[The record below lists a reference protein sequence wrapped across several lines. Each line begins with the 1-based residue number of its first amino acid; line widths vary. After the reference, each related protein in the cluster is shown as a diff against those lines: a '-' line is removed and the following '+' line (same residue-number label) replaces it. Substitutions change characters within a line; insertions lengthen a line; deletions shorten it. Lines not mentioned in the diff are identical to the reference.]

1 MAQWGKQWAYT
12 HERQYLYNSQE
23 VRVACPQ
30 SKHAEN
36 RDKESQ
42 RKLTGGLAT
51 SGSLEIKRELCLN
64 M

>member
-1 MAQWGKQWAYT
+1 MAQWGKQWSCT
-12 HERQYLYNSQE
+12 RKHQYLYNSQE
-23 VRVACPQ
+23 VRVVCPQ
-30 SKHAEN
+30 AKRSES

-51 SGSLEIKRELCLN
+51 PVSLEIKQELCLN